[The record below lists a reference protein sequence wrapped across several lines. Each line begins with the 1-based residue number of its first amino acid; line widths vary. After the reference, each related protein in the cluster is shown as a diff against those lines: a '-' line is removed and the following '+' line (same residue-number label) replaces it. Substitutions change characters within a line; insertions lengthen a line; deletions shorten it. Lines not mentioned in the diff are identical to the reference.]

1 MVACAYLIAL
11 VALIAMEIVLG
22 IDNLVFVAIL
32 SSRLPAAQAAK
43 ARRIGIGLSLI
54 FRVLLVAGAAY
65 VVHLTT
71 PLFTILGEEFSW
83 RDLILIAGG
92 LFLVFK
98 ATTEIH
104 HNVEP
109 DEDALAAPRTAK
121 AFAAIVGQ
129 IVLPR
134 APAVISFSEPSWLGI
149 GLPPALLT

>member
-1 MVACAYLIAL
+1 MDNLLALAADPSAWLAL

-32 SSRLPAAQAAK
+32 SSRLPGAQAAK
-43 ARRIGIGLSLI
+43 ARRIGIGLSLL

-71 PLFTILGEEFSW
+71 PLFTILGEDFSW
-83 RDLILIAGG
+83 RDLVLIAGG

-109 DEDALAAPRTAK
+109 DEDTDEIPRTAK
-121 AFAAIVGQ
+121 AFAPLSAR
-129 IVLPR
+129 LCSS
-134 APAVISFSEPSWLGI
+134 ISSSRSTASSRRWV
-149 GLPPALLT
+149 